1 LIVMASA
8 FPATRFFLKIAIFN
22 QMAYEPGMDMRP
34 QKIVVSAQYVM
45 IFGIMGVF
53 LPYFNLYCYH
63 INFSGFQIGVISA
76 LRSLCLVVFP
86 LIWGRIADR
95 YCARRPIYILCTV
108 LCAVIWAAFF
118 RVSDFRWFLFFVAAY
133 GIFYAPLT
141 PFMEA
146 FTMEILGNEKKSYG
160 NIRVWGSISFVL
172 LVLISGR
179 LIDMYSVQ
187 IILSLIFAGSCL
199 QAAMS
204 FKMPKSTA
212 GCIHISG
219 GSWTK
224 LFSGRMVILLT
235 CGFLMLASHG
245 TYYGFFSIHL
255 EHLGYDNTFIGLTWA
270 LASCAEIVV
279 MLRSVAIFRRFSIE
293 NVLLFSFIAAIFRW
307 SALCFARG
315 PVAILMSQVLH
326 AATYGAFH
334 MASILYIDALSPSEG
349 KTFGQAANNALSYG
363 LGMMAGF
370 FFNGIFFERIG
381 AANLF
386 LISAVI
392 AMAGA
397 IILLIGK
404 IRYGSTLHAD

>member
-1 LIVMASA
+1 M
-8 FPATRFFLKIAIFN
+8 LKIAIFN
-22 QMAYEPGMDMRP
+22 KMAYEPGMDMRP
-34 QKIVVSAQYVM
+34 HKIVLSAQYVM

-63 INFSGFQIGVISA
+63 IDFSGFQIGVISA

-86 LIWGRIADR
+86 LVWGRIADR
-95 YCARRPIYILCTV
+95 YCVRRPIYILCTV
-108 LCAVIWAAFF
+108 LCAGIWAAFF
-118 RVSDFRWFLFFVAAY
+118 RVSDFHWFLFFVAAY
-133 GIFYAPLT
+133 GIFFAPLI
-141 PFMEA
+141 PFLEA

-172 LVLISGR
+172 VVLMTGR

-187 IILSLIFAGSCL
+187 IILGLIFAGSCL
-199 QAAMS
+199 QAALS
-204 FKMPKSTA
+204 FKIPRSSVS
-212 GCIHISG
+212 CSSISG

-224 LFSGRMVILLT
+224 FLSARMVILLS

-279 MLRSVAIFRRFSIE
+279 MLRSEAIFRRFSIE
-293 NVLLFSFIAAIFRW
+293 NVLLFSFFAAVFRW
-307 SALCFARG
+307 TALCFAQG
-315 PVAILMSQVLH
+315 PVAILMLQVLH
-326 AATYGAFH
+326 ASTYGAFH
-334 MASILYIDALSPSEG
+334 MASILYIDALSPLEG

-370 FFNGIFFERIG
+370 FFNGMYFERIG

-392 AMAGA
+392 AMTGA

-404 IRYGSTLHAD
+404 IRYGSTSHAD